1 MRNHWKNLCPE
12 AIESDI
18 DIKSY
23 QKIFKNPK
31 GQGEDYT
38 TGCLLDYDY
47 IKKSLYINSNWFE

>member
-18 DIKSY
+18 DIKPY

-47 IKKSLYINSNWFE
+47 IKKSLYINSN